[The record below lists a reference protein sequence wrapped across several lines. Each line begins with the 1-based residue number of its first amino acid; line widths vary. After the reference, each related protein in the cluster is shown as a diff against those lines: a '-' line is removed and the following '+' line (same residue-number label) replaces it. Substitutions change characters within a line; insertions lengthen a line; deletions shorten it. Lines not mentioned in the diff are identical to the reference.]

1 MASSVEMPC
10 CPAACSI
17 ISLTSGVS
25 MKAGLTVL
33 TRMPSAAYCLER
45 ALEWLSR
52 ALLDAPHSL
61 APARYQRYL
70 AFECQLHV
78 RLLPITV
85 SFDALAIVAPEP
97 LLETP

>member
-1 MASSVEMPC
+1 
-10 CPAACSI
+10 
-17 ISLTSGVS
+17 

-45 ALEWLSR
+45 LSR
-52 ALLDAPHSL
+52 DAPHSL
-61 APARYQRYL
+61 APARYQRHL

>member
-1 MASSVEMPC
+1 
-10 CPAACSI
+10 
-17 ISLTSGVS
+17 

-33 TRMPSAAYCLER
+33 TRMLSAAYCLER
-45 ALEWLSR
+45 LSR
-52 ALLDAPHSL
+52 APLDAPHSL

-85 SFDALAIVAPEP
+85 SFDALAIVAPKP